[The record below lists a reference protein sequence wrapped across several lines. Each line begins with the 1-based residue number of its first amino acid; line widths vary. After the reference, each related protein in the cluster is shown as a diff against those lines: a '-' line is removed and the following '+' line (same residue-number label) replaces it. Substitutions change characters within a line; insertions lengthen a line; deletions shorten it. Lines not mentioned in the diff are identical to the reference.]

1 MTYDFTTLPDRW
13 DTGAEKYEL
22 MKKRCPDVPRGT
34 VPFSVADMDFL
45 PPPELSEGVQDF
57 MRGRVF
63 GYTRTP
69 WEYIAAFQRWMQ
81 RRHGVDIPAAW
92 VVDADS
98 VLGAMHRMIRAFTR
112 PGDGI
117 VVLTPAYPPFL
128 DAPEPL
134 NRRRL
139 DCPMV
144 LGDDRRYT
152 IDFALLE
159 DLCRRADTTML
170 IFCNPHNP
178 VGRVWSRQELEQV
191 ADICLRH
198 GVFLIADEIHADLIL
213 PGHSFV
219 SMASLEEKYLRNCAV
234 STSCTKTFNIA
245 AIKGAVDPA
254 GGLRSGHSILRRL
267 HRRVGAVRGL
277 AG

>member
-45 PPPELSEGVQDF
+45 PPPELNEGVQDF

-69 WEYIAAFQRWMQ
+69 REYIAAFQRWMQ

-144 LGDDRRYT
+144 LG
-152 IDFALLE
+152 
-159 DLCRRADTTML
+159 TTAAT
-170 IFCNPHNP
+170 P
-178 VGRVWSRQELEQV
+178 
-191 ADICLRH
+191 
-198 GVFLIADEIHADLIL
+198 
-213 PGHSFV
+213 
-219 SMASLEEKYLRNCAV
+219 
-234 STSCTKTFNIA
+234 STSLCWRTCA
-245 AIKGAVDPA
+245 AGRTP
-254 GGLRSGHSILRRL
+254 LC
-267 HRRVGAVRGL
+267 
-277 AG
+277 

>member
-69 WEYIAAFQRWMQ
+69 REYIAAFQRWMQ

-117 VVLTPAYPPFL
+117 VVLTPA
-128 DAPEPL
+128 
-134 NRRRL
+134 
-139 DCPMV
+139 
-144 LGDDRRYT
+144 
-152 IDFALLE
+152 
-159 DLCRRADTTML
+159 
-170 IFCNPHNP
+170 
-178 VGRVWSRQELEQV
+178 
-191 ADICLRH
+191 
-198 GVFLIADEIHADLIL
+198 
-213 PGHSFV
+213 
-219 SMASLEEKYLRNCAV
+219 
-234 STSCTKTFNIA
+234 
-245 AIKGAVDPA
+245 
-254 GGLRSGHSILRRL
+254 
-267 HRRVGAVRGL
+267 
-277 AG
+277 